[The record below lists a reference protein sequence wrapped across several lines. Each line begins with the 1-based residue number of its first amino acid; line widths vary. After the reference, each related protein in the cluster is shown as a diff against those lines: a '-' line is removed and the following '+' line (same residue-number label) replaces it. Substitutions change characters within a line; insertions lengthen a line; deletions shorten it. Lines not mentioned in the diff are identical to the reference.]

1 MNSNYFLG
9 VILFFEIT
17 TKDRIVSVSTN
28 ALLIGGAFV
37 WGRVRLRLLACLPAC
52 CARVFPPQQF
62 LLRAQR
68 RSAQRSRAGR
78 TTGHTAKAPAVD
90 SKLWL
95 GFSVYNVLL
104 NCLCARYTCVCCRF
118 PTGFNKYLCWVRLL
132 GLYLC
137 NCGLWKELS
146 KEAPLFNE
154 GFFYI
159 PFSRVLC
166 LVFLF

>member
-1 MNSNYFLG
+1 MTTVISFLNNG
-9 VILFFEIT
+9 KGKMKKALCCIT
-17 TKDRIVSVSTN
+17 ITCTRVFQSTN
-28 ALLIGGAFV
+28 ALLIGGSF
-37 WGRVRLRLLACLPAC
+37 RVRARALAPSCLLACLLRAC
-52 CARVFPPQQF
+52 FPPTTIF
-62 LLRAQR
+62 AESTQR

-95 GFSVYNVLL
+95 GFSVFNVLL

-137 NCGLWKELS
+137 SSGLWKELS
-146 KEAPLFNE
+146 KAPLF
-154 GFFYI
+154 
-159 PFSRVLC
+159 
-166 LVFLF
+166 

>member
-1 MNSNYFLG
+1 MLYYYYMYSS
-9 VILFFEIT
+9 
-17 TKDRIVSVSTN
+17 VSVNQRPSYWGSFRMRAR
-28 ALLIGGAFV
+28 ALAPS
-37 WGRVRLRLLACLPAC
+37 CLPAC

-137 NCGLWKELS
+137 NIVTVRCGKN
-146 KEAPLFNE
+146 F
-154 GFFYI
+154 
-159 PFSRVLC
+159 
-166 LVFLF
+166 